1 MNEGGLKTPD
11 DHDERR
17 WLDDRFCDR
26 PEAGRKADLAET
38 WLHWRADKLAE
49 TIEWASER
57 SPWYSRR
64 LGPDLVKKVTT
75 ALRSQTRAKGFCQ
88 HDFDHL
94 LAHLPTTTQA
104 DLAADSDAFVAVHHD
119 EVEGIVSVPTSGTG
133 GQAKRV
139 RSTGADLE
147 ETIVFF
153 SYGMRFLAAPGL
165 DRVALAMSPVR
176 PGNVADLLGRALA
189 RWPGFSAAAHSR
201 QNSSAAYPTPTPF
214 LALGFKPEE
223 AADETRWL
231 ERLIQWEPTCLVG
244 VPPQM
249 LALSR
254 HRLAGELARTLKTML
269 LSGDVADARLVAELE
284 NNVPGC
290 RVYRH
295 YGLTEA
301 GLGGA
306 VECGQRAWPHL
317 RDDLWVEILDPR
329 SGCSVSSPGQTGEIT
344 LTPLTRRGLP
354 LIRYRTGDE
363 GRIIPSSCRC
373 GSIMPR
379 LQIFG
384 RLTDRFTLPSGQSL
398 RVGDFEAPL
407 AALPFVRGYDLKLH
421 LEGPEDHIG
430 PDRPD
435 RPGLETAA
443 ESRRCRLSILLSA
456 TPETSKSDLR
466 TAAESVLAWLGPDAE
481 GLMLAVELTRQESL
495 QTING
500 RPLQPSG
507 GKRRLLRTCEPLS
520 GPIFQ
525 R

>member
-1 MNEGGLKTPD
+1 MNGSVLKTPD
-11 DHDERR
+11 TQYERR
-17 WLDDRFCDR
+17 WLDDRFRGR

-49 TIEWASER
+49 TIEWAAER

-64 LGPDLVKKVTT
+64 LGPDLVKQVTT
-75 ALRSQTRAKGFCQ
+75 ALRNQTRAQGFCQ
-88 HDFDHL
+88 RDFDRL
-94 LAHLPTTTQA
+94 LAQLPTTAQA
-104 DLAADSDAFVAVHHD
+104 DLAADSDAFVAVSHD

-147 ETIVFF
+147 ETIAFF

-189 RWPGFSAAAHSR
+189 RWPSFSAAADSG
-201 QNSSAAYPTPTPF
+201 QNSAGAHPAPTPF
-214 LALGFKPEE
+214 LAFGFKPEE
-223 AADETRWL
+223 AADETLWL
-231 ERLIQWEPTCLVG
+231 KRLIQWAPTCLVG

-254 HRLAGELARTLKTML
+254 HRLAGALARTLKTML
-269 LSGDVADARLVAELE
+269 LSGDVAAARHVAELE
-284 NNVPGC
+284 NNFPGC

-306 VECGQRAWPHL
+306 VECGQRVWPHL
-317 RDDLWVEILDPR
+317 RDDLWAEILDPR
-329 SGCSVSSPGQTGEIT
+329 SGRPVGGPGQTGEIT

-363 GRIIPSSCRC
+363 GRIIPSPCHC

-384 RLTDRFTLPSGQSL
+384 RLSDRFTLPNGQSL
-398 RVGDFEAPL
+398 RVGDFDAPL

-421 LEGPEDHIG
+421 LERPEEHIGPGG
-430 PDRPD
+430 PDRPSVD
-435 RPGLETAA
+435 AAAGSGL
-443 ESRRCRLSILLSA
+443 CRLSIILSA
-456 TPETSKSDLR
+456 TPEISESDLR
-466 TAAESVLAWLGPDAE
+466 TAAESVLTWLGPNAE
-481 GLMLAVELTRQESL
+481 GLTLAVERARQEPS

-500 RPLQPSG
+500 RPLQPAG

-520 GPIFQ
+520 GTIFH